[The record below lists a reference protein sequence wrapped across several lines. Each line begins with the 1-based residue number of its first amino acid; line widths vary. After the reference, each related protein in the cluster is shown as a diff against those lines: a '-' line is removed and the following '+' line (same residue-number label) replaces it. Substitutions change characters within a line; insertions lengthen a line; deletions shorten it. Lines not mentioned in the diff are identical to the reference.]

1 MDGTWVH
8 THLFLCSVSW
18 KGLKEMILPTSER
31 NYDINLWCKSINLW
45 LEELV
50 MHVLNQG
57 MEILS
62 PEDPLSLQGWSCL
75 QFPCLSLTSP
85 LYISLSSPKSL
96 NTRRT
101 TLESSDL
108 REMCQTYINSWI
120 YHYDGLFLY
129 FVAYSSFLNF

>member
-1 MDGTWVH
+1 
-8 THLFLCSVSW
+8 
-18 KGLKEMILPTSER
+18 
-31 NYDINLWCKSINLW
+31 
-45 LEELV
+45 

>member
-1 MDGTWVH
+1 
-8 THLFLCSVSW
+8 
-18 KGLKEMILPTSER
+18 
-31 NYDINLWCKSINLW
+31 
-45 LEELV
+45 

-108 REMCQTYINSWI
+108 RVMCQTYCIKSWARR
-120 YHYDGLFLY
+120 YYVLF
-129 FVAYSSFLNF
+129 FFLIL